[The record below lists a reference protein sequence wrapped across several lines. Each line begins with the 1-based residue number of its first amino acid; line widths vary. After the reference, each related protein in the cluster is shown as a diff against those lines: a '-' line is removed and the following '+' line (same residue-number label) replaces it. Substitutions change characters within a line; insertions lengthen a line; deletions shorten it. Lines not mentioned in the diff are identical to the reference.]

1 MIWPLIS
8 LWKDSRTIGVL
19 VWPRWWAPPQTW
31 SGSCW
36 QGAGGSPTAS
46 PTIVSTISSTSN
58 EDFNQPSSQQ
68 YPAGATTTLTNHRLN
83 NIQQEQ
89 RLKQS
94 SSEQYIEWA
103 TTTLNNHR
111 LNNIQCKND
120 DLKQLSSPTVN
131 KTK

>member
-1 MIWPLIS
+1 MYDPGGGL
-8 LWKDSRTIGVL
+8 LHKPGLD
-19 VWPRWWAPPQTW
+19 P
-31 SGSCW
+31 
-36 QGAGGSPTAS
+36 AGKEQEAHRQLH
-46 PTIVSTISSTSN
+46 
-58 EDFNQPSSQQ
+58 QPSSQQ
-68 YPAGATTTLTNHRLN
+68 YPAGATTILTNHRLN